1 MSAVI
6 VAEDLKKTYGEG
18 EGAVY
23 ALRGV
28 SLTVD
33 KGEVLFVTGP
43 SGSGKTT
50 LISILGCVLRPS
62 AGRATMLG
70 RDLVS
75 MTESQL
81 TSFRLLQL
89 GFIFQGHN
97 LVASVDAL
105 TNVRLPLMLQGVN
118 SYEADRRAIAELERV
133 GLGDKLDRLPRDLS
147 GGQRQRVAIARA
159 TVGRPA
165 VIFADEPT
173 ASLDATAGREV
184 MELLTE
190 LAREG
195 GQTVVVVTHDSRI
208 YPYADRIVAIEDGHL
223 VGAPEEHTAPIAR
236 APDPR
241 TMPPE
246 VRATIAP
253 KFPLPGFVPRE
264 SARDLEPTDPRVQR
278 TDPRFA
284 EVTDPRVP
292 DDALDAPER
301 TAPIAVIGEEP
312 DDAEDSGSDTTTT
325 FPFPVKRKP

>member
-6 VAEDLKKTYGEG
+6 VAEDLKKTYGQG
-18 EGAVY
+18 DGAVY

-28 SLTVD
+28 SLSVD
-33 KGEVLFVTGP
+33 RGEVLYVTGP

-50 LISILGCVLRPS
+50 LLSILGCVLRPS

-70 RDLVS
+70 RDITSLS
-75 MTESQL
+75 ESQL

-105 TNVRLPLMLQGVN
+105 TNVQLPLMLQGVG
-118 SYEADRRAIAELERV
+118 SYEAERRATAELQRV

-159 TVGRPA
+159 TVGRPP
-165 VIFADEPT
+165 ILFADEPT

-208 YPYADRIVAIEDGHL
+208 YHYADRLLAIEDGQ
-223 VGAPEEHTAPIAR
+223 VQGETVNMNRRAPEPLRFTA
-236 APDPR
+236 
-241 TMPPE
+241 E
-246 VRATIAP
+246 
-253 KFPLPGFVPRE
+253 LPGFVPRP
-264 SARDLEPTDPRVQR
+264 SRSGPMDDATDPRLPAGLAGLDV
-278 TDPRFA
+278 TDPRGFDP
-284 EVTDPRVP
+284 TDPRVP
-292 DDALDAPER
+292 DDAFEAPER
-301 TAPIAVIGEEP
+301 TAPGRDADTTDGADTT
-312 DDAEDSGSDTTTT
+312 DDTTT
-325 FPFPVKRKP
+325 FPFPVKRQP